1 MIFSSSS
8 FAIAKFLNLLALSQ
22 VLFMVVS
29 LLLHVDWTLG
39 QRLSRDVFRAEIF
52 LRDKSGLNNGLYEG
66 FVNGRRRFGGT
77 QVPEGFG
84 VINYF
89 SDDKFHRLNY
99 TGEWFNGVRS
109 GNGTTFFRDGSVYTG
124 DYKDGVEDGRGE
136 IRYANG
142 NVLRGEFRR
151 GKIHGTATFTYPNG
165 NQRQGVFL
173 ENILD
178 GEVVFTEANGRTT
191 IEIWNNGKRIED
203 NIVSKGNSDP
213 EASMRSKFNDPNHFQ
228 PSLPFPNPK
237 VPSPSTTP
245 SPPSVLGEG
254 PDIPGLSLFQKVVRD
269 RGDPGESFFFGS
281 PAPSG
286 NDREPKANE
295 VQVPKDLSDS
305 SNNRDKDE
313 FELLREASQRD
324 DQSVLRAFFMNVNSR

>member
-1 MIFSSSS
+1 MLMVSSSRLTGD
-8 FAIAKFLNLLALSQ
+8 FLILRDLPQ
-22 VLFMVVS
+22 VFFMAG
-29 LLLHVDWTLG
+29 LLLHVDWIQG
-39 QRLSRDVFRAEIF
+39 QQRLSRDVFRAEIF

-136 IRYANG
+136 IRYSNG

-151 GKIHGTATFTYPNG
+151 GKIDGTATFTYPNG

-213 EASMRSKFNDPNHFQ
+213 ETSMRSKFNDPNHFQ

-237 VPSPSTTP
+237 VPTTTSTTP

-254 PDIPGLSLFQKVVRD
+254 PEISGLSLFQKVIRD

-281 PAPSG
+281 PIQPGS
-286 NDREPKANE
+286 DREPKANV
-295 VQVPKDLSDS
+295 VQSPADVNDS
-305 SNNRDKDE
+305 MHEAKDE
-313 FELLREASQRD
+313 FDLLREASQRD
-324 DQSVLRAFFMNVNSR
+324 DQSVLRAFFMNVNS